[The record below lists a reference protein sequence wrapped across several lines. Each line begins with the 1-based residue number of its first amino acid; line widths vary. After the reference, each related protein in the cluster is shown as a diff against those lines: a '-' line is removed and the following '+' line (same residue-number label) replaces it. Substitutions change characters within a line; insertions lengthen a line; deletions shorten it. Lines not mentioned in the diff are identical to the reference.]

1 MSVPFYLEVI
11 NIRAL
16 MMTLIMTVSLS
27 GLWFNIVEEYLKKSL
42 KCRFAVLCMCF
53 SVSFVQLQLAVA
65 HAPVEERIDALTKM
79 IEKDQKNA
87 DLLLERGGL
96 YSSHGEWTLS
106 VADFEHAAELNPDL
120 AEVDMYLGRMF
131 LASGR
136 PVQAEEALKRLIFR
150 VPNHAEARVTLATAL
165 VQLGRRREAV
175 EEYTRAIK
183 LCPSPTPR
191 LYLERA
197 KTLID
202 EGYGYIDEALCGL
215 NEGILRLGPIITLQL
230 YAIDLELK
238 KNQFDAA
245 LVRLEQIT
253 AKASRKETWLARQGD
268 ILEKAGR
275 ADQALVAHASALAAI
290 QKLPAHRQGTQT
302 MTQLKAHVIESQN
315 RLTVAL
321 KSNRENDK

>member
-1 MSVPFYLEVI
+1 
-11 NIRAL
+11 
-16 MMTLIMTVSLS
+16 
-27 GLWFNIVEEYLKKSL
+27 
-42 KCRFAVLCMCF
+42 MCF
-53 SVSFVQLQLAVA
+53 SVHFVQLQLAVA

-79 IEKDQKNA
+79 IEKDQKNV

-106 VADFEHAAELNPDL
+106 VADFDRAVELNPDL
-120 AEVDMYLGRMF
+120 AEVDMSLGRMF

-136 PVQAEEALKRLIFR
+136 LVQAEEALKRFILR
-150 VPNHAEARVTLATAL
+150 VPNHAEARATMATAL
-165 VQLGRRREAV
+165 VQLDRRREAV
-175 EEYTRAIK
+175 VEYTRAIT
-183 LCPSPTPR
+183 LCPSPTPG

-202 EGYGYIDEALCGL
+202 EGDGYVDEALRGL
-215 NEGILRLGPIITLQL
+215 DEGIHRLGPIITLQL

-253 AKASRKETWLARQGD
+253 AKASRKETWLARRGD

-290 QKLPAHRQGTQT
+290 QRLPVHRRSTQT
-302 MTQLKAHVIESQN
+302 MMQLKAHVLAAQN
-315 RLTVAL
+315 RLMVTLDL
-321 KSNRENDK
+321 KRKNEK